1 MTCPKFQFGK
11 AGANPGFHIFRGK
24 KSNKNWPFLC
34 VLSLPAEHH
43 LAMTPTGSSYLSQV
57 IPAHVTSH
65 VTPPV
70 IITQPYSGEKC
81 NTAAAQ
87 YITQE
92 EASKKKGDYS
102 APLVD

>member
-1 MTCPKFQFGK
+1 
-11 AGANPGFHIFRGK
+11 
-24 KSNKNWPFLC
+24 
-34 VLSLPAEHH
+34 
-43 LAMTPTGSSYLSQV
+43 MTPTGSSYLSQV

-92 EASKKKGDYS
+92 EEASKKKGDYS

>member
-1 MTCPKFQFGK
+1 MHIPAFTFSGGK
-11 AGANPGFHIFRGK
+11 NPTKIGHFY
-24 KSNKNWPFLC
+24 
-34 VLSLPAEHH
+34 VYSLPAEHH